1 MPAIGKTI
9 GGIMDQRGC
18 YPPERRRQ
26 KILHPWQ
33 GAKSANSRS
42 RATTRQADLR
52 LTPVGSGMAIAT
64 LTP

>member
-1 MPAIGKTI
+1 MRAIGKTI

-18 YPPERRRQ
+18 YPPERRLQ
-26 KILHPWQ
+26 TILHPRR
-33 GAKSANSRS
+33 GAKSANWRS
-42 RATTRQADLR
+42 WATTRQADLR